1 MVVGFEYES
10 YSISEGNQG
19 SVEVCVEASEVFQS
33 FLHLSFTTVDGS
45 AAGEQD

>member
-19 SVEVCVEASEVFQS
+19 SVEVCVKASEVLQS
-33 FLHLSFTTVDGS
+33 FLHLSFTTADGS
-45 AAGEQD
+45 ATGEQD